1 MFSRRLALLKCRGVS
16 RSGGGST
23 RQVRLP
29 TLLTRLR
36 ALFDTSS
43 AAAPLFRAPALRCA
57 TGSAA
62 PPLLPLLLLSI
73 CRAGFCTS
81 KASKPAGAPAER
93 RQRKQQVL
101 SKASKASNL
110 CTSKA
115 SKSKQPAASAA
126 GASPVP
132 PLRSASSSCCSSAAA
147 AGSLPPLLPLMST
160 WSSGVSICTFVL

>member
-115 SKSKQPAASAA
+115 SKASN
-126 GASPVP
+126 
-132 PLRSASSSCCSSAAA
+132 L
-147 AGSLPPLLPLMST
+147 LLPLPARRRCS
-160 WSSGVSICTFVL
+160 VKPVKPVTFVPVKPVKASNLLRPLPARRRCPR